1 MKRLQ
6 LISSVALIALD
17 LAVSP
22 AAFAAHGGGGHGGSF
37 GAHEF
42 TGHLGGRDHFAHFDG
57 GRKFAHFGRHGGR
70 AVYGPGGVFYG
81 YDFGYGFGMAY
92 PGYVSPS
99 YCSNYPNNY
108 MPGAGCYWPYT
119 G

>member
-6 LISSVALIALD
+6 FISSTAVIALG
-17 LAVSP
+17 LAHLP
-22 AAFAAHGGGGHGGSF
+22 AAFAADGGGGF

-42 TGHLGGRDHFAHFDG
+42 AGHFGGGDHFAHFDG
-57 GRKFAHFGRHGGR
+57 GRQFDGGPQFAHFGPRGGR

-92 PGYVSPS
+92 PGYVPPS
-99 YCSNYPNNY
+99 YCSEYPK
-108 MPGAGCYWPYT
+108 PAEPEPT
-119 G
+119 GLV